1 MYQFYDV
8 SDNTMTKK
16 YLPFFNQKIKLKMED
31 RKWKIQGFTLIEL
44 LIVISIIGIL
54 AAMVTI
60 SFMNTQRQARDTQR
74 KSDLSQYRNAL
85 ETFASKNNGLFP
97 GENTA
102 AQNAVVSADLIT
114 NFCATPCPL
123 DPKNSVD
130 ATYDY
135 KYQSD
140 GTVTSGN
147 PVATQYVLWAK
158 LENATNTYWV
168 VCSGG
173 QSGKFASPTTPL
185 PTGGNCLSP
194 LTP

>member
-1 MYQFYDV
+1 
-8 SDNTMTKK
+8 MTKK

-97 GENTA
+97 GEN
-102 AQNAVVSADLIT
+102 QIVSANSIT
-114 NFCATPCPL
+114 GFCTTPCPI
-123 DPKNSVD
+123 DPKYLADS
-130 ATYDY
+130 TYDY

-140 GTVTSGN
+140 GAVVTGA

-158 LENATNTYWV
+158 LENVTNTYWV

-173 QSGKFASPTTPL
+173 QSGKFVSATAPA
-185 PTGGNCLSP
+185 PTGGGCLSP

>member
-1 MYQFYDV
+1 VYQFYDV

-85 ETFASKNNGLFP
+85 EAFASKNNGLFP
-97 GENTA
+97 GE
-102 AQNAVVSADLIT
+102 SALV
-114 NFCATPCPL
+114 
-123 DPKNSVD
+123 SVD
-130 ATYDY
+130 NT
-135 KYQSD
+135 
-140 GTVTSGN
+140 TV
-147 PVATQYVLWAK
+147 LIWAW
-158 LENATNTYWV
+158 LHHV
-168 VCSGG
+168 
-173 QSGKFASPTTPL
+173 SPILRTPPHMIISINL
-185 PTGGNCLSP
+185 MEPW
-194 LTP
+194 

>member
-85 ETFASKNNGLFP
+85 EAFASKNNGLFP
-97 GENTA
+97 GESALVSVDNTTGGLCF
-102 AQNAVVSADLIT
+102 DLGMASSCIS
-114 NFCATPCPL
+114 
-123 DPKNSVD
+123 DPKDS

-140 GTVTSGN
+140 GAVVTGA
-147 PVATQYVLWAK
+147 PVATQYVLWSK
-158 LENATNTYWV
+158 LENVTNTYWV

-173 QSGKFASPTTPL
+173 QSGKFASATPPA
-185 PTGGNCLSP
+185 PTGGGCLSP